1 MMKLIS
7 TLSTHLRYS
16 ACLFIFVALTA
27 CGDDE
32 SATGETTSTTGAL
45 AAPGSSCSCDDD
57 CASFGSNKAICL
69 NSICL
74 ADADPILTCDEVGTD
89 TNCPTGFRCWGGLCF
104 PDCDA
109 FSCDGTCDEDGS
121 CVYLPDA
128 ACDSTCSGYCAP
140 Q

>member
-32 SATGETTSTTGAL
+32 SATGETTPTAETL

-57 CASFGSNKAICL
+57 CASVEGHTGFCYE
-69 NSICL
+69 SICL
-74 ADADPILTCDEVGTD
+74 VESDTTNLNRCDKEGTD
-89 TNCPTGFRCWGGLCF
+89 TNCPTGFICWDGICS
-104 PDCDA
+104 PNCYSYDCDGICYGG
-109 FSCDGTCDEDGS
+109 F
-121 CVYLPDA
+121 CVPASGA
-128 ACDSTCSGYCAP
+128 ACDSSCSRHC
-140 Q
+140 